1 MADSA
6 ETEPQWTVSWV
17 TEDDDEEDEEEEAV
31 PGAGVDGEVIFG
43 VTSDCIQL
51 PQDQVV
57 VTSAGLSG
65 LAGLAG
71 LTGLKPSPVFL
82 DDAHHEVV
90 VGGDVIAGGDIVSG
104 EQVITGDQIVTDGE
118 VITGGDIMSGD
129 DVITGEDVITESEIM
144 TGEEVITGGD
154 LVDGETVVD
163 SSGGQYQYQDPE
175 LFGVQVIEEE
185 VISEAWETGQT
196 GHDGQ
201 VLVSTVNVQ
210 SEWGEAGTEDDM
222 LVPLPQDQQ
231 TGASQVRPYPCDFC
245 SRRFSKKANLM
256 NHMVAHQVERP
267 YGCNLCGARYRR
279 KCDLHNH
286 LKIHAYAP
294 EAAEQQEEDEDDPM
308 SPPHSLDTRM
318 VGRQKQVPGPP
329 KRRRVAESFG
339 EPAEPRGKKKPGKKP
354 GKPKGAG
361 PGRKKLIA
369 GDRQPRSSYVDEDM
383 RLMTELASRGGGDE
397 SNGYYIN
404 GAVEEQK
411 APEPIPPQWPVTDP
425 SRPYVCQHC
434 GIGFARAKA
443 LGSHARIH
451 AGDSP
456 FECSS
461 CGEMFWDV
469 HLLREHTRLKHP
481 GAGVKVER
489 EEEEE
494 EITDRPYTG
503 DERFGNFRCQT
514 CGLEFHR
521 QDLLK
526 KHARL
531 HMKMDMGPPEPEME
545 GGSGRVYSCGVCGQS
560 YSSRR
565 ALLAHTESHSRY
577 QPHRCMLCGQG
588 FPDDQLVAAHVRER
602 HAGAIPANAC
612 QLCGKTC
619 KDRRAL
625 QKHSWVHSSERS
637 YSCPKCDKR
646 FHSRARL
653 RRHMVSHR
661 ERVLTC
667 AECGAT
673 FPDGRSLVN
682 HRLAVHSQRDA
693 AGRLFQCRDCGK
705 TFGSRSSQQIHIRI
719 HTGER
724 PYACRFCWKAF
735 ADGGTLRKHERI
747 HTGEKPYACPICPR
761 AFNQRVVLREHIRAH
776 HSGPDPKHGAG
787 GGGYVCKVCGMA
799 LITSEDLCLH
809 LVKHS
814 DENTARHRKPALAP
828 RKYKRRR
835 RLKPHEM
842 EYGNDGSPDDPDSD
856 ASTTGGRKLIK
867 PEPDYD
873 SVVRTFDAAMD
884 TINSMVGR
892 TKVKKKRKMKH
903 TGPPADLHEPG
914 SSLVEPPALLGPQS
928 RIDDNGMRSPSA
940 IRIRPRIKNVSAA
953 QRTPVRP
960 PKATKSS
967 PSPMSPPLAPP
978 PLEDHL
984 LSSPPPPPTPPP
996 PSTTEDPFKVR
1007 KGPRTKNVNY
1017 HHEKRPAKPPPAKFP
1032 KEPKTPKVRGR
1043 KPIRKP
1049 KFLTQNGMQDKK
1061 AAASAETTVY
1071 VESVKVEPVAQVKEE
1086 AKEEFKC
1093 EICGEIFY
1101 TRPELL
1107 FHVSIHI

>member
-1 MADSA
+1 MAD
-6 ETEPQWTVSWV
+6 TEPQWTVSWV
-17 TEDDDEEDEEEEAV
+17 TEDDDEEEEEEEAV
-31 PGAGVDGEVIFG
+31 SGAAGVAGEVIFG
-43 VTSDCIQL
+43 VTSDCVQL

-57 VTSAGLSG
+57 VTSAGLTG
-65 LAGLAG
+65 LAGLA
-71 LTGLKPSPVFL
+71 GLKPSPVFL

-90 VGGDVIAGGDIVSG
+90 VGGDVISGEDIVSA
-104 EQVITGDQIVTDGE
+104 EQVISDDHIVTDGE
-118 VITGGDIMSGD
+118 VISGGDIMSGD
-129 DVITGEDVITESEIM
+129 DVITESEIM
-144 TGEEVITGGD
+144 TGEEVIAGGD
-154 LVDGETVVD
+154 MVAGETVVD
-163 SSGGQYQYQDPE
+163 TSGGQYQYQEPE

-185 VISEAWETGQT
+185 VISEAWETGQG

-201 VLVSTVNVQ
+201 VLVSTVNVP
-210 SEWGEAGTEDDM
+210 SEWGDAGTEEDM

-294 EAAEQQEEDEDDPM
+294 EASEQQEEEMEDDPM
-308 SPPHSLDTRM
+308 SPPHRLDSRM
-318 VGRQKQVPGPP
+318 DGRQKQMTAAQ
-329 KRRRVAESFG
+329 KRKRASESFNESVDG
-339 EPAEPRGKKKPGKKP
+339 RGKKKPGKKP
-354 GKPKGAG
+354 GKPKGVG
-361 PGRKKLIA
+361 PGRKKLIP
-369 GDRQPRSSYVDEDM
+369 GGQPRSSYVDEDM
-383 RLMTELASRGGGDE
+383 RLLNELASRGGDE
-397 SNGYYIN
+397 ANGYYVN
-404 GAVEEQK
+404 GAVEEPK
-411 APEPIPPQWPVTDP
+411 APEPLPPQWPVTDP

-434 GIGFARAKA
+434 GVGFARAKA
-443 LGSHARIH
+443 LGSHARVH

-456 FECSS
+456 FECTS

-494 EITDRPYTG
+494 EVAERPYTG
-503 DERFGNFRCQT
+503 DERFGNFRCQI

-526 KHARL
+526 KHSRL
-531 HMKMDMGPPEPEME
+531 HIKMELVPPEPEIE
-545 GGSGRVYSCGVCGQS
+545 PPPGRVYSCGVCGQS

-776 HSGPDPKHGAG
+776 HSGPDPKHGSG

-842 EYGNDGSPDDPDSD
+842 EYGVPNEESLDDPESDDS
-856 ASTTGGRKLIK
+856 TRKALK
-867 PEPDYD
+867 PQPDFD
-873 SVVRTFDAAMD
+873 SVVRTFGAAMD

-903 TGPPADLHEPG
+903 TGPHADDSEPG
-914 SSLVEPPALLGPQS
+914 SSIGQPSGLLSPQPRMEEPL
-928 RIDDNGMRSPSA
+928 MRPPNA

-953 QRTPVRP
+953 QRSAVRP

-967 PSPMSPPLAPP
+967 PSTLSPPPVVVSMDDPSFSA
-978 PLEDHL
+978 
-984 LSSPPPPPTPPP
+984 SPPPPAAPN
-996 PSTTEDPFKVR
+996 EDPLKVR

-1017 HHEKRPAKPPPAKFP
+1017 HHEKRPQKPPPAKFP

-1049 KFLTQNGMQDKK
+1049 KFLTQNGVQGKK
-1061 AAASAETTVY
+1061 TPASTETTVFM
-1071 VESVKVEPVAQVKEE
+1071 ESVKVEPIAQVKEE
-1086 AKEEFKC
+1086 VREEFKC
-1093 EICGEIFY
+1093 EICGEVFY

>member
-1 MADSA
+1 MMADSA

-17 TEDDDEEDEEEEAV
+17 TEDDEEEEEEVA
-31 PGAGVDGEVIFG
+31 ASGVEGEVIFG
-43 VTSDCIQL
+43 VASDCVQL

-57 VTSAGLSG
+57 VTSAGLTS
-65 LAGLAG
+65 LAGF
-71 LTGLKPSPVFL
+71 KPSPVFL

-90 VGGDVIAGGDIVSG
+90 VGGDVSLFNVITGGDIVSG
-104 EQVITGDQIVTDGE
+104 EQVIEGNQIVTDGE
-118 VITGGDIMSGD
+118 VISGGDIMSGD
-129 DVITGEDVITESEIM
+129 DVITEDVITESEIM
-144 TGEEVITGGD
+144 TGEEVIAGGE
-154 LVDGETVVD
+154 LVAGETVVD

-185 VISEAWETGQT
+185 VISEAWETGQG

-201 VLVSTVNVQ
+201 VLVSTVSQ
-210 SEWGEAGTEDDM
+210 SEWGDAGTEDDM

-294 EAAEQQEEDEDDPM
+294 EATEQQEEEEEDDPLS
-308 SPPHSLDTRM
+308 SPRRLDARM
-318 VGRQKQVPGPP
+318 EGRQKQVPAQ
-329 KRRRVAESFG
+329 KRRRASESFS
-339 EPAEPRGKKKPGKKP
+339 EPVEARVKKKPGRKP
-354 GKPKGAG
+354 GKAKGAAG
-361 PGRKKLIA
+361 PGRKKLLPN
-369 GDRQPRSSYVDEDM
+369 DRQPRSSYVDEDM
-383 RLMTELASRGGGDE
+383 RLMTELASRGGGE
-397 SNGYYIN
+397 TSNGYYVN
-404 GAVEEQK
+404 GAIEEQK
-411 APEPIPPQWPVTDP
+411 PPEPLPPNWPVKDP

-489 EEEEE
+489 EDAEEEV
-494 EITDRPYTG
+494 TDRPYTG

-531 HMKMDMGPPEPEME
+531 HIKMDMGPPEAEIE
-545 GGSGRVYSCGVCGQS
+545 SGSGRVYSCGVCGQS

-776 HSGPDPKHGAG
+776 HSGPDPKHCAG

-842 EYGNDGSPDDPDSD
+842 EYGNEDSPDNESDSD
-856 ASTTGGRKLIK
+856 SGAVRKAAK
-867 PEPDYD
+867 PAPDYD
-873 SVVRTFDAAMD
+873 TVARTFDAALD

-892 TKVKKKRKMKH
+892 SKVKKKRKMKH
-903 TGPPADLHEPG
+903 TGPPMDDSEPG
-914 SSLVEPPALLGPQS
+914 SSMADSGLLSPPRQE
-928 RIDDNGMRSPSA
+928 DNGMRPPVGA

-953 QRTPVRP
+953 QRTPTRP
-960 PKATKSS
+960 PKATKLS
-967 PSPMSPPLAPP
+967 PSPVSPPLVPP
-978 PLEDHL
+978 MEDDLL
-984 LSSPPPPPTPPP
+984 LSPQPPAGPAA
-996 PSTTEDPFKVR
+996 SDDPLKIR

-1017 HHEKRPAKPPPAKFP
+1017 HHEKRPQKPPPAKFP

-1049 KFLTQNGMQDKK
+1049 KFLTQNGMQEKK
-1061 AAASAETTVY
+1061 AAAKAESTTVF
-1071 VESVKVEPVAQVKEE
+1071 VESVKVEPVVQVKEE
-1086 AKEEFKC
+1086 VREEFKC